1 MAQDGRPPPL
11 SDASKTGRMRRLG
24 EEHQQGE
31 QLQVRLRKL
40 AEQWSQGR
48 VSLRQIVGLSPEELY
63 AIASQGYFMFLQG
76 KTEQARV
83 IFEGLVA
90 IDPRNAYYYRA
101 LGAIYWR
108 LKEAPKALKQ
118 FTYAIRV
125 APGEISSYIN
135 RAEIFVGQQ
144 LFDRARADL
153 RHAIAHAGR
162 HEEPLINKARAILRM
177 IG

>member
-1 MAQDGRPPPL
+1 MAEDR
-11 SDASKTGRMRRLG
+11 SI
-24 EEHQQGE
+24 EGE
-31 QLQVRLRKL
+31 QMQVRLRKL

-48 VSLRQIVGLSPEELY
+48 VSLKQIVGLSADELY
-63 AIASQGYFMFLQG
+63 AVASQGYIMFLQG

-108 LKEAPKALKQ
+108 LKDAAKAVKQ

-125 APGEISSYIN
+125 SPKDTSSYVN
-135 RAEIFVGQQ
+135 RAEIYVASR
-144 LFDRARADL
+144 DYARARDDL
-153 RHAIAHAGR
+153 RHVLEHGTAAETA
-162 HEEPLINKARAILRM
+162 LVKKARAILRM